1 MSLTQLENAQSER
14 ASPMLSGTS
23 TEVGHTNI
31 NHGNVQS
38 ARLPAQR
45 ELLFLWAIEGTG
57 QRGCYGLD
65 LQRAVNECSGGAEQV
80 STGTLYSTLKKIK
93 RKGWINSY
101 EGDALGGG
109 AKRVY
114 YFLTDDGVEVLE
126 RVNAFLS
133 RLRQWHPVSKP

>member
-1 MSLTQLENAQSER
+1 MSSKQLTQMPPGR
-14 ASPMLSGTS
+14 ASPILPGPPDREGPSDTKHDNIQS
-23 TEVGHTNI
+23 T
-31 NHGNVQS
+31 
-38 ARLPAQR
+38 RLPAQR

-57 QRGCYGLD
+57 RGGCYGLD
-65 LQRAVNECSGGAEQV
+65 LQRAVNECSGESEQV
-80 STGTLYSTLKKIK
+80 STGTLYSTLKKLK

-114 YFLTDDGVEVLE
+114 YFLTDEGIEVLE

-133 RLRQWHPVSKP
+133 KLRQWQPISRA